1 MSSVAGVDAVVTNDA
16 VASEPTFTGRQV
28 HVRQAAAK
36 VYAGVTSL
44 VIAFQ
49 LALALGAP
57 WGAYAMGGAFPGQY
71 PPVMRMGAVIQAM
84 LLAMMAT
91 VVVARAGLA
100 LPRWSQEY
108 RWMIWLVVGMG
119 GLGLVLNLITPS
131 AGERMIWVPVA
142 FVQLVCSLAVATGK
156 QS

>member
-1 MSSVAGVDAVVTNDA
+1 
-16 VASEPTFTGRQV
+16 
-28 HVRQAAAK
+28 
-36 VYAGVTSL
+36 
-44 VIAFQ
+44 
-49 LALALGAP
+49 
-57 WGAYAMGGAFPGQY
+57 MGGAFPGHY
-71 PPVMRMGAVIQAM
+71 PSVMRMGAVIQAM

-91 VVVARAGLA
+91 VVMARAGLA

>member
-16 VASEPTFTGRQV
+16 IAAEPTFTGRPF
-28 HVRQAAAK
+28 HPRQAAAK

-71 PPVMRMGAVIQAM
+71 PPVMRSGAVIQAM

-91 VVVARAGLA
+91 VVMARAGLA

-119 GLGLVLNLITPS
+119 GLGLALNLITPS

-156 QS
+156 